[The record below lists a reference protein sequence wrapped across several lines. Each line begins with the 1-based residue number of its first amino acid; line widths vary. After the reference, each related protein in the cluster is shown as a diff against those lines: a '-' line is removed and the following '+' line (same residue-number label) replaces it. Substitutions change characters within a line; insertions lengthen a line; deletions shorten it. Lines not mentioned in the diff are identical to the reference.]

1 MDMDFAA
8 LAPIIVVLCLGA
20 MSPGPSLAVLIRNT
34 MEGGKRRGVACGLG
48 HGIGFGIYAFIAVS
62 GIAQLKARAGGA
74 AEILEIVGGLFLL
87 LLAALMLRGS
97 SDEVEHQTSER
108 RGFAEGFLIAF
119 LNPKILAFLLAV
131 FSQFVQPDFTFG
143 ERAMVAG
150 IAMFIDGGW
159 YVLVALVISGTPL
172 LVKLEENGRK
182 VEMTMGCVLA
192 GLAVWILL

>member
-1 MDMDFAA
+1 MDFAA

-62 GIAQLKARAGGA
+62 GIAQLKASAGGA

-150 IAMFIDGGW
+150 IAMLIDGGW
-159 YVLVALVISGTPL
+159 YILVALVISGTPL